1 MMANMELYFSDYF
14 KVDAETLTD
23 YGAFNIS
30 VVSDIPLFIDPFLLF
45 NSDNPEYQKLHEEIV
60 EYLIFL
66 RDEAT
71 PSLDPGLIKAWYRF
85 KEVKQNWLGFTLF
98 GNGGHALGDE
108 FARALHQSLGSILA
122 DFGEE
127 DITRGSHLEKLTLIR
142 PGVGRDSIS
151 DFTTNLIKH
160 YLLTYTETFARA
172 HINKK
177 YCATFLVGRAQF
189 NYTTKTWETRSY
201 YLPKLRRDFV
211 VLTPTDLLTRDETWI
226 NHSDMIKQFDHL
238 PDAVENDQ
246 LRSQINNYFS
256 SRLSDKPAARERA
269 KAAEETIA
277 EFRQLVDIYIRLQED
292 TGHRAEAISL
302 EKTRSTYNA
311 LVAQVRATIPDLEAK
326 TSFYEKPWTSYK
338 EARSRVLEFKNYVE
352 NKDGYKLIN
361 RGNGQPF
368 SSEKDVQLFFGLIW
382 CNTDFDVNRE
392 PNNGRGP
399 VDFKVSY
406 GSGDKSLIEFKL
418 AKSSSLRRN
427 LERQV
432 EVYERA
438 NDTRNSL
445 KVIICYTAEDQ
456 VKLTRV
462 LAELKLKGE
471 QAIISIDA
479 RSDNKPS
486 ASNA

>member
-1 MMANMELYFSDYF
+1 
-14 KVDAETLTD
+14 V
-23 YGAFNIS
+23 
-30 VVSDIPLFIDPFLLF
+30 
-45 NSDNPEYQKLHEEIV
+45 QK
-60 EYLIFL
+60 
-66 RDEAT
+66 
-71 PSLDPGLIKAWYRF
+71 
-85 KEVKQNWLGFTLF
+85 
-98 GNGGHALGDE
+98 
-108 FARALHQSLGSILA
+108 
-122 DFGEE
+122 
-127 DITRGSHLEKLTLIR
+127 
-142 PGVGRDSIS
+142 
-151 DFTTNLIKH
+151 
-160 YLLTYTETFARA
+160 
-172 HINKK
+172 
-177 YCATFLVGRAQF
+177 
-189 NYTTKTWETRSY
+189 
-201 YLPKLRRDFV
+201 
-211 VLTPTDLLTRDETWI
+211 
-226 NHSDMIKQFDHL
+226 
-238 PDAVENDQ
+238 
-246 LRSQINNYFS
+246 
-256 SRLSDKPAARERA
+256 SR
-269 KAAEETIA
+269 
-277 EFRQLVDIYIRLQED
+277 
-292 TGHRAEAISL
+292 
-302 EKTRSTYNA
+302 
-311 LVAQVRATIPDLEAK
+311 
-326 TSFYEKPWTSYK
+326 
-338 EARSRVLEFKNYVE
+338 
-352 NKDGYKLIN
+352 DGYKLIN